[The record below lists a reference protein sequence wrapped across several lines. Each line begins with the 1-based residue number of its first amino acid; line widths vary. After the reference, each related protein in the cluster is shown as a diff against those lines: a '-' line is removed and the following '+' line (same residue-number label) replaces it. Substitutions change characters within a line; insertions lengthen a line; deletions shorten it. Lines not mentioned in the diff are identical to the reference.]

1 VDITSAASKTA
12 LMVCA
17 YRARA
22 SKWAR
27 PLFVDPW
34 AEALAG
40 REGHELAARL
50 DRKFP
55 PMELWLALRVA
66 YLDRLVGLA
75 VDRLSI
81 GQIVVL
87 GAGYDTRAARLPRAG
102 VRFFEVDH
110 AATQA
115 AKRERVAQLDVV
127 HASEAGAPHRCRYPV
142 DAATYTACNFERE
155 DPIACLTTTGFEA
168 SEPALVLWEGVAPYL
183 TERAVRATAARL
195 SGGLD
200 PRSLV
205 AFDFLGRRF
214 ASGEAKSDEDR
225 ETRAYVGELGEPIR
239 FGSDD
244 ILPLLYECG
253 FRWVRSLD
261 FNELAL
267 EMLGDYQRDR
277 QFRFQHLALAAVH
290 APVAAW
296 P

>member
-1 VDITSAASKTA
+1 
-12 LMVCA
+12 MVCA

-22 SKWAR
+22 SRWPK

-40 REGHELAARL
+40 DGGHAIAARL
-50 DRKFP
+50 DQRFP

-75 VDRLSI
+75 VDRLSAR
-81 GQIVVL
+81 QIVIL

-110 AATQA
+110 PATQA
-115 AKRERVAQLDVV
+115 AKRARL
-127 HASEAGAPHRCRYPV
+127 AGLAGYPV
-142 DAATYTACNFERE
+142 DAATYVTC
-155 DPIACLTTTGFEA
+155 DFEA
-168 SEPALVLWEGVAPYL
+168 DDPVARLVDAGFDRAAPALVIWEGVVPYL
-183 TERAVRATAARL
+183 TEAAVRATAARL
-195 SGGLD
+195 ARGLD

-205 AFDFLGRRF
+205 AFDFVGKRF
-214 ASGEAKSDEDR
+214 AAGDVGAADLQ
-225 ETRAYVGELGEPIR
+225 TRAYVGELGEPVR

-244 ILPLLYECG
+244 ILPLLSASG
-253 FRWVRSLD
+253 FRWVRVVD

-267 EMLGDYQRDR
+267 ELVGDYERDR
-277 QFRFQHLALAAVH
+277 LFRFQRIAVCAVQPPAAG
-290 APVAAW
+290 W